1 MQLPRHLVVVV
12 FLMHAVLVH
21 FIILLCVVLKE
32 HEVQEEHRSKKCGL
46 DIHVQIQ
53 GEGDSKVVGIGK
65 QLLAQSRPLLGD
77 TPNIGLLIRGVD
89 IKLNV
94 TTDVELTTGSFNPEH
109 GLPFRVLDPHPRLA
123 QAP

>member
-32 HEVQEEHRSKKCGL
+32 HEVQEEHCSQKSGL

-53 GEGDSKVVGIGK
+53 GEGDSKVVRIGK

-94 TTDVELTTGSFNPEH
+94 TADVELTTGSFNPEH